1 LHTCDFSSRSR
12 KCLPFRSTRIHPR
25 FSCSVVH
32 VAWSLVFCAVF
43 YWSLFVLL
51 SFFFWPLCCLSF
63 FDWQIL
69 ITPVGIFKLFL
80 YMKPKNQFTEINNVF
95 IFQNILLYDIWQ
107 CFSTLK
113 SYITIPGRMDPIFKS
128 KEMFM

>member
-1 LHTCDFSSRSR
+1 MHTCDFTSRGR
-12 KCLPFRSTRIHPR
+12 NCLPFRSTRIHPR

-32 VAWSLVFCAVF
+32 VAWSLVFCVVF
-43 YWSLFVLL
+43 YRSLFVLL
-51 SFFFWPLCCLSF
+51 SFFWPLYFLSF

-69 ITPVGIFKLFL
+69 ITPFGIFKLL
-80 YMKPKNQFTEINNVF
+80 YTWNLNINIQKLI
-95 IFQNILLYDIWQ
+95 IFSYFKNILLYEIWQ